1 MTRILSLFVMFMLF
15 GVLAFAQNRVVTGT
29 VTDEKQIG
37 VEAASIKVVGSNIG
51 TSTDLNGNFRL
62 QNVPA
67 NATLRITSIGF
78 KAQNILVPAAG
89 PVFATVVREGAEG
102 VELTGVTVGAL
113 GIRTN
118 AKSNG
123 TSRASVGQAQLMNGK
138 PTNVAQALS
147 GKVSGLTIS
156 NNSSSVNGTP
166 RIVIRGL
173 RSITGDNTALIVL
186 DGVAVPANTINNIN
200 PNDIERIDV
209 LKGGQSATLFGSEG
223 VNGAIVITTKKGNRK
238 PEINLVNT
246 INIESLAY
254 LPRTQHGFGSG
265 SAYGSNNDENFNPSE
280 NQQYG
285 PRYDGSIRTL
295 GRTLADGSIQRL
307 PYSDIQ
313 DARKRVWDKGYTRQT
328 DVSYR
333 AGGDGTNIFLSYQNL
348 NSNGIVGG
356 DKYERNVFR
365 MNASK
370 TYNKITAGF
379 DAAYTFDVARRTN
392 SDFYFTAL
400 NVASWVPLENYKDWQ
415 NDKFSTPNG
424 YYNDYYNNPYWER
437 DNNRFN
443 TRNYNFNG
451 NFKVDY
457 KATAALTFTGRVAIA
472 QTNTSQT
479 STSNNYTYSTFSKNA
494 GFQDYF
500 NNDYDRYLTGTG
512 KFISRSTPIPGFNGE
527 SQSTGSRLTF
537 DAFGV
542 HDKKF
547 TNFSLKTILGFQASV
562 RRSKSINTSTSSLGV
577 GGLFNLN
584 NSASGLYNGANLES
598 QQRKIG
604 GYGDITLGIKE
615 ILFLHGTARK
625 DFTSVFS
632 GPAIG
637 YNNPQFNTYGGDVSF
652 IVSDLIPSIKNKDN
666 KVIDNIKL
674 RAGYNVNGNDNLSAY
689 QLQQIYPTAQGF
701 PYAGLL
707 GYTVGNT
714 IFNPKLEPEQVKSAE
729 AGIEVGM
736 FGNRLLLEGSVY
748 KQKANKQ
755 VLNVAVSPASGAL
768 SYLLNAANVEN
779 KGYEL
784 DAKVIAYRT
793 KDFSVNLS
801 ANYAYITNTVK
812 ELFGATGLNSLEYQ
826 SPDDRASL
834 NASVG
839 KTFPLLRT
847 TAFQRDAQGKVIVD
861 ATDGWPLRT
870 DGRVDQGTTLPK
882 HNLGVGFNIRFK
894 NISLIANAEYR
905 GGALVY
911 HDLGTDMAFTGS
923 GAITAIYNRQQFVW
937 PNSVTLDPSGKSVPN
952 TNIAVDSYKAI
963 YQGFGDAG
971 FSRGLS
977 GIGEAFATSADFWK
991 LRDASLNYDFPET
1004 LFNGKVIKGASFSV
1018 WGRNLITLLP
1028 KDNWYTDPEL
1038 SNNSGNAQGINNTL
1052 NTPPTR
1058 QLGATLKL
1066 VF

>member
-1 MTRILSLFVMFMLF
+1 MLF

-51 TSTDLNGNFRL
+51 TSTDINGNFRL

-78 KAQNILVPAAG
+78 KAQNVLVPAVG
-89 PVFATVVREGAEG
+89 PVFATVVRDGAEG

-113 GIRTN
+113 GLRTN

-123 TSRASVGQAQLMNGK
+123 TSRASVGQAQLTNGK
-138 PTNVAQALS
+138 PINVAQALS

-238 PEINLVNT
+238 PEITFVNT
-246 INIESLAY
+246 INTESLAY

-265 SAYGSNNDENFNPSE
+265 SAYGSDNNENFNPSE

-285 PRYDGSIRTL
+285 PAYDGSIRTL
-295 GRTLADGSIQRL
+295 GRILPDGSIQRL
-307 PYSDIQ
+307 PYSDIA
-313 DARKRVWDKGYTRQT
+313 DIRKRIWDKGYTRQT

-333 AGGDGTNIFLSYQNL
+333 AGGDGTNFFVSYQNL

-370 TYNKITAGF
+370 TYNKITVGF
-379 DAAYTFDVARRTN
+379 DAAYTFDAANRTN
-392 SDFYFTAL
+392 TDFYFTAL
-400 NVASWVPLENYKDWQ
+400 NVASWIPVDRYKDWS

-451 NFKVDY
+451 NFKLDY
-457 KATAALTFTGRVAIA
+457 KATSNLTFTGRVAVA
-472 QTNTSQT
+472 QTNTTQT
-479 STSNNYTYSTFSKNA
+479 TTSNNYTYSAFSKRA
-494 GFQDYF
+494 GFQNYF
-500 NNDYDRYLTGTG
+500 NNDYDRFLTGTG
-512 KFISRSTPIPGFNGE
+512 KFIARSTPIPGSNGE
-527 SQSTGSRLTF
+527 SQNTGSRITF

-542 HDKKF
+542 HDKRF
-547 TNFSLKTILGFQASV
+547 NNISLKTIAGFQASV
-562 RRSKSINTSTSSLGV
+562 RRTKGLSASTSSLGV
-577 GGLFNLN
+577 SGLYNLN
-584 NSASGLYNGANLES
+584 NSATGLFNASNSES
-598 QQRKIG
+598 QSRKIG
-604 GYGDITLGIKE
+604 GYVDVTLGYKDLI
-615 ILFLHGTARK
+615 FLHGTGRT

-637 YNNPQFNTYGGDVSF
+637 YNNPKFSTYGGDVSF
-652 IVSDLIPSIKNKDN
+652 IVSDLIPSIKNKDS

-689 QLQQIYPTAQGF
+689 SLQATYPSAQGF

-707 GYTVGNT
+707 GNTVGNT
-714 IFNPKLEPEQVKSAE
+714 IYSPNLQPEQVKSVE
-729 AGIEVGM
+729 AGIEMGL

-748 KQKANKQ
+748 RQKANKQ
-755 VLNVAVSPASGAL
+755 VLNISISPSAGAL
-768 SYLLNAANVEN
+768 NYLLNAANVEN

-784 DAKVIAYRT
+784 DAKVIAYRS
-793 KDFSVNLS
+793 KDFTVNVS

-826 SPDDRASL
+826 APDDRASL

-839 KTFPLLRT
+839 KTFPFLRT

-861 ATDGWPLRT
+861 GTDGWPLRT

-882 HNLGVGFNIRFK
+882 HNLGVGINIRFK

-911 HDLGTDMAFTGS
+911 NGLGTDMAFTGS
-923 GAITAIYNRQQFVW
+923 GAITGVYNRQQFVW
-937 PNSVTLDPSGKSVPN
+937 PNSVILDGSGKSIPN
-952 TNIAVDSYKAI
+952 TNIAVDQYKAI
-963 YQGFGDAG
+963 YQGFGDYG
-971 FSRGLS
+971 FSRGMS
-977 GIGEAFATSADFWK
+977 GVGEVFVTSADFWK

-1004 LFNGKVIKGASFSV
+1004 LFTGKVIKGASFSV

-1038 SNNSGNAQGINNTL
+1038 SNTAGNSQGINNTL